1 MRPNQPLSMSDM
13 VVVKSSCDVRA
24 LTYCDLKLLHIPGI
38 VEVLWLY
45 PDFKD
50 KFAEDIIHDLTYNL
64 REGYVVEVSS
74 TALPTFF
81 SVSQRMLRFLRNRH
95 NNNTFVVYTFTLFFI

>member
-64 REGYVVEVSS
+64 REGYVVEVSILHCRHS
-74 TALPTFF
+74 
-81 SVSQRMLRFLRNRH
+81 SQSPKECGDSSETDTTTIL
-95 NNNTFVVYTFTLFFI
+95 